1 MGITHRYFAN
11 HRILCALWSGEIAED
26 EALGAP
32 AAAMA
37 AVGEAMGVILL
48 ADLRTARL
56 SAQSPDL
63 VAMFFEMHRAADLGG
78 AIERVVILCSDQIF
92 EQARRLRQ
100 LALDE
105 GLPISVLTTL
115 SFAGVSLNQPADLL
129 EGMLDSMRSE
139 A

>member
-1 MGITHRYFAN
+1 MGITHRYFAD
-11 HRILCALWSGEIAED
+11 HKILCALWSDEIADD

-32 AAAMA
+32 VAAMA
-37 AVGEAMGVILL
+37 AIGVATGVTLL
-48 ADLRTARL
+48 VDVRTASL

-78 AIERVVILCSDQIF
+78 VIERVVILCSDEMF
-92 EQARRLRQ
+92 EQARGLRQ

-129 EGMLDSMRSE
+129 EGMLDTMRTE

>member
-1 MGITHRYFAN
+1 MGITHRYFAD
-11 HRILCALWSGEIAED
+11 HKILCALWSGEIADD

-32 AAAMA
+32 VAAMA
-37 AVGEAMGVILL
+37 AIGVATGVTLL
-48 ADLRTARL
+48 VDVRTASL

-78 AIERVVILCSDQIF
+78 VIERVVILCSDEMF
-92 EQARRLRQ
+92 EQARGLRQ

-129 EGMLDSMRSE
+129 EGMLDTMRTE

>member
-1 MGITHRYFAN
+1 MGITHRYFAD
-11 HRILCALWSGEIAED
+11 HKILCALWSGEIADD

-32 AAAMA
+32 VAAMA
-37 AVGEAMGVILL
+37 TIGEAMGVTLL

-78 AIERVVILCSDQIF
+78 VIERVVILCSDEMF
-92 EQARRLRQ
+92 EQARGLRQ

-129 EGMLDSMRSE
+129 EGMLDTMRTE